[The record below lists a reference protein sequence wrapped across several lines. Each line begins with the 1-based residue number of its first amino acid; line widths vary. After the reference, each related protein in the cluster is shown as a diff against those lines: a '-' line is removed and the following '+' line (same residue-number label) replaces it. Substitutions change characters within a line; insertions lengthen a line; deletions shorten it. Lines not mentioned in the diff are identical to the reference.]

1 MNAGDRRG
9 PVRLDRKKGAM
20 APLRAIGKQDAPWED
35 FYHWIL
41 YIRWS
46 YFFLFV
52 AGAFLAINVLFG
64 FLYHLDTQGITGA
77 RPGSFEDAF
86 YFSVQTMATIGYG
99 GMSPATRY
107 THLLVTAEALLGIV
121 TTALLTG
128 VTFAKFARPSARV
141 LFSEKLVIGKRD
153 GGPQLSMRM
162 ANFRGNNVAEA
173 QLKFLLLRN
182 VVTAEGERFRRPTEV
197 PLVRNTT
204 AVFTLS
210 WTAYH
215 VIDEISPFYGE
226 GALQRLRDEGAD
238 LLVVLSGYDETL
250 GQTIFAR
257 YRYRIDDVVVNARFV
272 DTVGVDDD
280 GARTI
285 DFSRFHDVEPEP
297 RTLP

>member
-1 MNAGDRRG
+1 
-9 PVRLDRKKGAM
+9 M

-52 AGAFLAINVLFG
+52 AGAFLAINVVFG
-64 FLYHLDTQGITGA
+64 FLYHLDAQGIAGA

-153 GGPQLSMRM
+153 GVPQLSMRM

-215 VIDEISPFYGE
+215 VIDENSPFYGE
-226 GALQRLRDEGAD
+226 GALQRLRDEGVD
-238 LLVVLSGYDETL
+238 LLVVFSGHDETL

-297 RTLP
+297 RTLS

>member
-1 MNAGDRRG
+1 MT
-9 PVRLDRKKGAM
+9 
-20 APLRAIGKQDAPWED
+20 PLRAIGKQDAPWED

-52 AGAFLAINVLFG
+52 AGVFVAINVFFG
-64 FLYHLDTQGITGA
+64 FLYHLDTHGITGA

-107 THLLVTAEALLGIV
+107 THLLVTVEALLGIV

-128 VTFAKFARPSARV
+128 ITFAKFARPSARV

-153 GGPQLSMRM
+153 GVPQLSMRM

-173 QLKFLLLRN
+173 QLKFFLLRN
-182 VVTAEGERFRRPTEV
+182 VVTAEGERFRRPTDV
-197 PLVRNTT
+197 PLVRSTT

-215 VIDEISPFYGE
+215 IIDENSPFYGE
-226 GALQRLRDEGAD
+226 GAFQRLRDEEAD
-238 LLVVLSGYDETL
+238 LFVVLSGYDETL

-257 YRYRIDDVVVNARFV
+257 YRYRLDDVVVNARFV
-272 DTVGVDDD
+272 DTIHIDEKGV
-280 GARTI
+280 RTI
-285 DFSRFHDVEPEP
+285 DYSRFHDVEPEP
-297 RTLP
+297 VPLP

>member
-1 MNAGDRRG
+1 
-9 PVRLDRKKGAM
+9 M

-153 GGPQLSMRM
+153 GGPQLSLRM
-162 ANFRGNNVAEA
+162 ANVRGNNVAEA

-285 DFSRFHDVEPEP
+285 DFSRFHDVESEP